1 MPFPTSDIDTTQV
14 DAGGDSP
21 KLFRPQLKALCD
33 GYNALRGH
41 FSSQGQ
47 DLINKATPVLAREVI
62 GAQEQKDVLDQ
73 FGALVAEADQM
84 AYWDTVNSMAKTSLT
99 ALSRTLLGK
108 ATDIEWLAALGIVL
122 TKFMTAVEANIT
134 FATKAEV
141 FGGFL
146 NASTTWNPASC
157 ANGAQVSTTVTV
169 SGAVVSDVV
178 LRTSANIALGGLRL
192 WGEVTAADTV
202 TLYLANATGAT
213 VDLGSG
219 TFYVRVQKR

>member
-1 MPFPTSDIDTTQV
+1 MTFPTQDIDTSQV
-14 DAGGDSP
+14 DAGADSP
-21 KLFRPQLKALCD
+21 KLFRPQLKTLCD

-41 FSSQGQ
+41 FSDQGK
-47 DLINKATPVLAREVI
+47 DLINKTTPALAREVI
-62 GAQEQKDVLDQ
+62 AAQERKATLDQ
-73 FGALVAEADQM
+73 FGALLPEADQM
-84 AYWDTVNSMAKTSLT
+84 SYWDTVNSMAKTPLT
-99 ALSRTLLGK
+99 TLSRTLLGK
-108 ATDIEWLAALGIVL
+108 ATDVEWLAALGVVL

-141 FGGFL
+141 FGI

-169 SGAVVSDVV
+169 AGAVLGDVV

-202 TLYLANATGAT
+202 TLYLSNATGAA